1 MKNENY
7 PQFGK
12 LHYTVDLTAPT
23 TFVEINGAKINPDKQ
38 EANVCLDGAGK
49 ISGNVEWEVLLEQDD
64 KLGELL
70 DRVPYGIIN
79 KTITGLGA
87 TTLELETQVRD
98 SIIVV
103 PTKSLAYNKHLIT
116 ERQKGEN
123 SSMYVGS
130 PIGNILTDITLDD
143 IREYLSINDG
153 KRKKFLV
160 VADSLWK
167 VIKAIGTK
175 VYHEFFLMVD
185 EIDTMQSDSVY
196 RPNLERVI
204 DYYFQFD
211 QNMRAAV
218 TATLRDFSD
227 ARLAG
232 EPFVTTFWKQNP
244 VRDIHLI
251 EAKEVDVTAEKII
264 RNLLEQSDDEKVLIA
279 YNSLD
284 GILNIINILSQN
296 ERSEIKQQCGV
307 LCSGRSQ
314 DKVKEYVENVLD
326 ENNNL
331 QKRIVFM
338 TCAYFAG
345 IDINDRCHVIS
356 ISSNY
361 QPFTL
366 LSPNRLTQIQGRCRN
381 GVLSETIIYDIT
393 PMENTAQTL
402 KEYRT
407 VLINKAKKFSN
418 AVDGLNQ
425 LCKSDPDLS
434 DMGVFV
440 KQILTMKAES
450 QVANNYP
457 VTIIRENEDGKIVP
471 AYFNIDAL
479 LEKWELHYT
488 LYSQSGA
495 LLEKLQ
501 EQHHVDF
508 EQSEQGKFGRHI
520 GSIQQVKAH
529 NKEVLAQTLSIAK
542 EALLNWEQ
550 EGANMEALDGLIRRS
565 NKQEALFYTRFKR
578 LYPYFETEFLA
589 DKLIEVQGDKREFMS
604 LNNSLIFW
612 ALDDTHAFKSH
623 ILAKFECEKLT
634 QGPIKISRVER
645 TKKMQ
650 EVMNAYLGRLKL
662 DRTFCSKLF
671 TQFFGAE
678 AETRSG
684 GMYRITSLNP
694 YNYPEPKKRITDVDK
709 VNLTEI
715 LVLPNRPA

>member
-1 MKNENY
+1 MENQKKDQLVYDIDLNSPTIFSMVNEAKVNPEKANAAISLDY
-7 PQFGK
+7 IGNAE
-12 LHYTVDLTAPT
+12 DG
-23 TFVEINGAKINPDKQ
+23 GAWTIR
-38 EANVCLDGAGK
+38 
-49 ISGNVEWEVLLEQDD
+49 LEQGD
-64 KLGELL
+64 KLGDFV
-70 DRVPYGIIN
+70 DRVPFGVLD

-103 PTKSLAYNKHLIT
+103 PTKSLAYNKHLTT
-116 ERQKGEN
+116 EQRMGRN
-123 SSMYVGS
+123 SSMYIGS
-130 PIGNILTDITLDD
+130 PIGNILTDITIED
-143 IREYLSINDG
+143 IQEYLGLDNG

-167 VIKAIGTK
+167 VIKAIGPR
-175 VYHEFFLMVD
+175 VYHDYFLMVD

-196 RPNLERVI
+196 RPNLEKVI
-204 DYYFQFD
+204 DYYFRFD
-211 QNMRAAV
+211 TTMRAAV
-218 TATLRDFSD
+218 TATLRTFSD
-227 ARLAG
+227 ERLLD
-232 EPFVTTFWKQNP
+232 ESYVTTVWEHNP
-244 VRDIHLI
+244 VRDIRLI
-251 EAKEVDVTAEKII
+251 EAREVDVMAEKVI
-264 RNLLEQSDDEKVLIA
+264 RNLLERSEDEKILVA

-284 GILNIINILSQN
+284 GILNIINIISQGKHP
-296 ERSEIKQQCGV
+296 EYRQLCGV
-307 LCSGRSQ
+307 LCSGRNQ
-314 DKVKEYVENVLD
+314 DKVKDYVENVLD

-366 LSPNRLTQIQGRCRN
+366 LSPERLTQIQGRCRN

-393 PMENTAQTL
+393 PMENTEQTL
-402 KEYRT
+402 KEYKT

-440 KQILTMKAES
+440 EQILTMKAED
-450 QVANNYP
+450 QVAKNYP
-457 VTIIRENEDGKIVP
+457 VTIIRKNIDGKIVP

-479 LEKWELHYT
+479 LEKWELHHT

-508 EQSEQGKFGRHI
+508 EQSEQIKSGRHI
-520 GSIQQVKAH
+520 GSIQQVKAR
-529 NKEVLAQTLSIAK
+529 NKEILAQTLSIAK
-542 EALLNWEQ
+542 EALLNWEH

-565 NKQEALFYTRFKR
+565 NKQEAQFYTRFKR
-578 LYPYFETEFLA
+578 LYPYFGTEFLA

-612 ALDDTHAFKSH
+612 ALDNTHSFKAH
-623 ILAKFECEKLT
+623 ILAKFECEKLV
-634 QGPIKISRVER
+634 QGPIRIHHEER
-645 TKKMQ
+645 TRRMK
-650 EVMNAYLGRLKL
+650 EVIDAYFKGLKL
-662 DRTFCSKLF
+662 DWSAYPKLF

-684 GMYRITSLNP
+684 GIYRITSLNP
-694 YNYPEPKKRITDVDK
+694 YNYPEPKKRITDADK
-709 VNLTEI
+709 VNLVE
-715 LVLPNRPA
+715 LFVWPNRPA

>member
-1 MKNENY
+1 MENQEKDQLVY
-7 PQFGK
+7 DI
-12 LHYTVDLTAPT
+12 DLNVPT
-23 TFVEINGAKINPDKQ
+23 LFSMVNGAKVNPEK
-38 EANVCLDGAGK
+38 ANAVISLDYIGNAEDGGA
-49 ISGNVEWEVLLEQDD
+49 WTMRLEQGD
-64 KLGELL
+64 KLGYFV
-70 DRVPYGIIN
+70 DRVPFGILD

-103 PTKSLAYNKHLIT
+103 PTKSLAYNKHLTT
-116 ERQKGEN
+116 EQRMGQN

-130 PIGNILTDITLDD
+130 PIGNILTDITIED
-143 IREYLSINDG
+143 IQEYLGLDND

-167 VIKAIGTK
+167 VIKAIGPR
-175 VYHEFFLMVD
+175 VYHDYFLMVD

-196 RPNLERVI
+196 RPNLEKVI
-204 DYYFQFD
+204 DYYFCFD
-211 QNMRAAV
+211 RTMRAAV
-218 TATLRDFSD
+218 TATLRTFSD
-227 ARLAG
+227 ERMLN
-232 EPFVTTFWKQNP
+232 ESCVTTVWEHNP
-244 VRDIHLI
+244 VRDIRLI
-251 EAKEVDVTAEKII
+251 EAREVDVTTEKVI
-264 RNLLEQSDDEKVLIA
+264 RNLLERSEDEKILVA

-284 GILNIINILSQN
+284 GILNVINSISQG
-296 ERSEIKQQCGV
+296 EHPEYKQLCGV
-307 LCSGRSQ
+307 LCSGRNQ
-314 DKVKEYVENVLD
+314 DKVRDYVENVLD

-366 LSPNRLTQIQGRCRN
+366 LSPERLTQIQGRCRN
-381 GVLSETIIYDIT
+381 GVLSETIIYDIV
-393 PMENTAQTL
+393 PMENPEQTL
-402 KEYRT
+402 KEYKA

-440 KQILTMKAES
+440 EQILTMKAEG
-450 QVANNYP
+450 QVAKNYP
-457 VTIIRENEDGKIVP
+457 VTIIRKNIDGNIVP

-479 LEKWELHYT
+479 LEKWELHHE

-508 EQSEQGKFGRHI
+508 EQSEQGKSGRHI

-529 NKEVLAQTLSIAK
+529 NKEVLARTLSTAK
-542 EALLNWEQ
+542 ETLQNWER
-550 EGANMEALDGLIRRS
+550 EGANMEVLDNLIRHS

-604 LNNSLIFW
+604 LNNSLIFR
-612 ALDDTHAFKSH
+612 ALDDAHAFKSH
-623 ILAKFECEKLT
+623 ILAKFECKKLT
-634 QGPIKISRVER
+634 QGPIKISRIER

-694 YNYPEPKKRITDVDK
+694 YNYPEPKKRITDADK
-709 VNLTEI
+709 VNLAEM
-715 LVLPNRPA
+715 LVLPNRLA

>member
-1 MKNENY
+1 MENQNKDQLVY
-7 PQFGK
+7 EI
-12 LHYTVDLTAPT
+12 DLDAPT
-23 TFVEINGAKINPDKQ
+23 KFSMVNGANINPEK
-38 EANVCLDGAGK
+38 ANAFISLDYIGNNEDGGA
-49 ISGNVEWEVLLEQDD
+49 WTMRLEQGD
-64 KLGELL
+64 KLGCFV
-70 DRVPYGIIN
+70 DRVPFGILD

-103 PTKSLAYNKHLIT
+103 PTKSLAYNKHLTT
-116 ERQKGEN
+116 EQRMGRN
-123 SSMYVGS
+123 SSMYIGS
-130 PIGNILTDITLDD
+130 PIGNILTDITIED
-143 IREYLSINDG
+143 IQEYLDLDND

-167 VIKAIGTK
+167 VIKAIGPG
-175 VYHEFFLMVD
+175 VYHDYFFMVD

-196 RPNLERVI
+196 RPNLEKVI
-204 DYYFQFD
+204 DYYFRFD
-211 QNMRAAV
+211 RTMRAAV
-218 TATLRDFSD
+218 TATLRIFSD
-227 ARLAG
+227 ERLLN
-232 EPFVTTFWKQNP
+232 ESYVRTIWEHNP
-244 VRDIHLI
+244 IRDIRLI
-251 EAKEVDVTAEKII
+251 EAREVDVTAEKVM
-264 RNLLEQSDDEKVLIA
+264 RNLLECSEDEKILVA

-284 GILNIINILSQN
+284 GILNIINTISQGKHP
-296 ERSEIKQQCGV
+296 EYRQLCGV
-307 LCSGRSQ
+307 LCSGRNQ
-314 DKVKEYVENVLD
+314 DKVKDYVENVLD

-366 LSPNRLTQIQGRCRN
+366 LSPERLTQIQGRCRN

-393 PMENTAQTL
+393 PMENTEQTTL
-402 KEYRT
+402 KKYKT
-407 VLINKAKKFSN
+407 ALINKATKFSN
-418 AVDGLNQ
+418 AVDRLNQ

-440 KQILTMKAES
+440 EQILTMKAEG
-450 QVANNYP
+450 QVAKDYP
-457 VTIIRENEDGKIVP
+457 VTIIRKNIDGNIVP

-479 LEKWELHYT
+479 LEKWELHHT

-495 LLEKLQ
+495 LLAKLQ
-501 EQHHVDF
+501 EQHHVSF

-529 NKEVLAQTLSIAK
+529 NKEVLAQILSIAK
-542 EALLNWEQ
+542 ETLVNWEQ
-550 EGANMEALDGLIRRS
+550 EGANMQALDGLIRRS

-578 LYPYFETEFLA
+578 LYPYFGTEFLV

-623 ILAKFECEKLT
+623 VLAKFECKKLS

-678 AETRSG
+678 AKTRSG

-694 YNYPEPKKRITDVDK
+694 YNYPEPKKRITDADK
-709 VNLTEI
+709 VNLAEI